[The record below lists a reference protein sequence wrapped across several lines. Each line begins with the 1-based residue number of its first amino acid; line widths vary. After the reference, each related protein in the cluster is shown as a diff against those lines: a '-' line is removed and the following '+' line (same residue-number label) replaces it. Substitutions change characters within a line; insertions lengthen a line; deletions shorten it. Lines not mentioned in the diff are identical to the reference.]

1 MKKIILTS
9 LAIAITIFN
18 FAQSST
24 SKTKSQTTSKTK
36 PKTNTVKPVKTSAV
50 STIPSDALIFN
61 SSNQET
67 AEINAT
73 DKAIVISGN
82 ENKITITGN
91 CSQLFITGK
100 NNDIVVESLDT
111 IEITGSGNFVSWEKS
126 TNATGKPNIKDKGGY
141 NNVGKKSG
149 KALNKGDN

>member
-36 PKTNTVKPVKTSAV
+36 PRTTVVKSTATS
-50 STIPSDALIFN
+50 IPSDALIFN
-61 SSNQET
+61 SSKQET
-67 AEINAT
+67 AEIIAT

-100 NNDIVVESLDT
+100 NNDIVVESLDN

-126 TNATGKPNIKDKGGY
+126 TNATGKPIIKDKGGY

-149 KALNKGDN
+149 NSLNKVDN

>member
-9 LAIAITIFN
+9 LAIAITLFS
-18 FAQSST
+18 FSQST
-24 SKTKSQTTSKTK
+24 AKTQKTTK
-36 PKTNTVKPVKTSAV
+36 PKPKTTVVKSTATS
-50 STIPSDALIFN
+50 IPADAIIFN

-67 AEINAT
+67 AEIAAT

-82 ENKITITGN
+82 ESKINITGN
-91 CSQLFITGK
+91 CRQLFITGK
-100 NNDIVVESLDT
+100 NNDIVVESLDN

-126 TNATGKPNIKDKGGY
+126 TNANDKPIIKDKGGY

-149 KALNKGDN
+149 QALNKNDN